1 MENETVK
8 CSATKYN
15 LIVELNLH
23 TNPCML
29 SLHFWQEIAHFLLAD
44 PSSSPVSRLEGLRL
58 LRNSIVKNKNQ
69 LVELMNRTEGNS
81 VVTLVFQVHL
91 EAAGVNLS
99 VVAVVQRV
107 VNASYPRS
115 KVTVNIFWR
124 GLGVSRNGAEL
135 KALRSLWCGPS
146 CYWLESLFQGFL
158 CIFLKV
164 WNPEKNIIFR
174 MSSTINYFLCPDACG
189 ESTASPVADLVRG
202 LISLG
207 SALTTCDEDQ
217 AKVVLCEVANCL
229 GDIGA
234 VELSTVSLG
243 SKTRTGNAGSFHT
256 VH

>member
-15 LIVELNLH
+15 PIVELNLH

-146 CYWLESLFQGFL
+146 FYWLESLFQGFYAFSL
-158 CIFLKV
+158 RYEILQKKFFFFV
-164 WNPEKNIIFR
+164 WLP
-174 MSSTINYFLCPDACG
+174 L
-189 ESTASPVADLVRG
+189 
-202 LISLG
+202 
-207 SALTTCDEDQ
+207 
-217 AKVVLCEVANCL
+217 
-229 GDIGA
+229 
-234 VELSTVSLG
+234 
-243 SKTRTGNAGSFHT
+243 
-256 VH
+256 